1 MENASKALLMA
12 GGMLMTMIIIGMFLL
27 MYNNLTVFFSEDS
40 QANREAQIV
49 KFNEAYESYNRDDEN
64 NLVRGTEMLSLL
76 AKVQH
81 YNIYKS
87 DSEGTLVGYK
97 PMTINI
103 KVQPNQINTFKSN
116 ILYNSSDSLVIIP
129 GNYEWIQ
136 DKDIHDSYRDIG
148 DVRENVRDEL
158 KNILNQ
164 NSQNNN
170 RQITDGNLETL
181 ASSLALL
188 ESTKNLCDD
197 NSINSY
203 SIYQMQQLQKTLALI
218 QNIFNPNIT
227 VPTPRKTYNFGELDI
242 RNDDSAKIA
251 VSGLKNFF
259 NKNSNYNN
267 IIKYTKQYYQYQQ
280 FKKSYFKCTGTKY
293 DNGTG
298 RIIELDFEYVKTGD

>member
-103 KVQPNQINTFKSN
+103 IVQPNQINTFKSN

-267 IIKYTKQYYQYQQ
+267 IMKYTKQYYQYQQ
-280 FKKSYFKCTGTKY
+280 FKKSYFKCTKVEY
-293 DNGTG
+293 DKGTG
-298 RIIELDFEYVKTGD
+298 RIIQLNFEYVKTGD